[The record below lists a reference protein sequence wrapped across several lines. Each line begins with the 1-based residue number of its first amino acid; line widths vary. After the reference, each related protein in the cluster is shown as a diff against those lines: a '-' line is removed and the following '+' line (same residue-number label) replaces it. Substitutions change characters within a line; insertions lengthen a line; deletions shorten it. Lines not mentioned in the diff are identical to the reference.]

1 MHQAKKKTK
10 QKEEKIDTDGR
21 TMACMTRLV
30 YYASYFL

>member
-10 QKEEKIDTDGR
+10 QKEEKIDTDVR

-30 YYASYFL
+30 YDASYFL